1 MSTILEALNRRYATK
16 AYDATKKVSDVD
28 LHTILESMRLSPSS
42 YGLQPWKFIVVTNP
56 ELREKLKAASY
67 GQPQVTDASHLIVLA
82 VKKDMTEAD
91 INAYMASIATTRNT
105 PVESLDGFKNMLL
118 GATWHLDQA
127 MKETWNTKQ
136 VYIALGMGLI
146 AAASLNI
153 DATPMEGFN
162 ASQFNEIL
170 GLTDYATAVIMPIG
184 YRSTDDA
191 SQHYAKV
198 RFAAEQVVE
207 YK

>member
-1 MSTILEALNRRYATK
+1 MSTIVEALNRRYATK
-16 AYDATKKVSDVD
+16 AYDSTKKVSDAD
-28 LHTILESMRLSPSS
+28 LHSILEAMRLSPSS

-67 GQPQVTDASHLIVLA
+67 GQPQVTDASHLIVLT
-82 VKKDMTEAD
+82 VKRDMTEAD
-91 INAYMASIATTRNT
+91 INTYMNSIATTRNI

-118 GATWHLDQA
+118 GATGHFDQA

-162 ASQFNEIL
+162 ASQYNEIL

-184 YRSTDDA
+184 YRSAEDA

>member
-1 MSTILEALNRRYATK
+1 MSTIVEALNRRYATK
-16 AYDATKKVSDVD
+16 AYDSTKKVSDAD
-28 LHTILESMRLSPSS
+28 LHTILEAMRLSPSS
-42 YGLQPWKFIVVTNP
+42 YGLQPWKFIVVTNS

-67 GQPQVTDASHLIVLA
+67 GQPQVTDASHLIVLT
-82 VKKDMTEAD
+82 VKRDMTEAD
-91 INAYMASIATTRNT
+91 INAYMSSIATTRNI

-118 GATWHLDQA
+118 GATGHFDQA

-153 DATPMEGFN
+153 DATPMEWFN
-162 ASQFNEIL
+162 ASQYNEIL
-170 GLTDYATAVIMPIG
+170 WLTDYTTAVIMPIG
-184 YRSTDDA
+184 YRSADDA